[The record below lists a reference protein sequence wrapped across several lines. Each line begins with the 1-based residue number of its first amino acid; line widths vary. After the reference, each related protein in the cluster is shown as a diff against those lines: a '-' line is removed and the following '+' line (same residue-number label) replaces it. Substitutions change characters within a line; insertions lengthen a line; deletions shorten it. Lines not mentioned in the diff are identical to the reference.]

1 MEQISKS
8 LIHTKIYDDVP
19 IEMRVVNPIGS
30 FCVTNKDYDRKQ

>member
-19 IEMRVVNPIGS
+19 IVCE
-30 FCVTNKDYDRKQ
+30 TNKDYDRKQ